1 MREYRTSFFENQDSR
16 IRLLVRVSACLI
28 SLLAV
33 LLLCCGCGTQSS
45 AEDTSSSSNKSAV
58 KGFVSSHC
66 HEQQM
71 RKRGAVQYAQI
82 YIMAE
87 GLRRRGLMPRQA
99 FMQASEA
106 YMASMALSEEAR
118 KQGIHV
124 TKSELDSY
132 ITKMV
137 SDMKTNGIYKDVQK
151 EAVRHG
157 TTVRGILKGN
167 RDVYQ
172 KQIAVSK
179 LYQKERKEYL
189 QAVDQTTA
197 AEQKAW
203 DKKWGKIQK
212 SAVDKYR
219 KSPEGSKIQKRL
231 PQMRK
236 VYCSKYRDH
245 AGRAYRSEKDAA

>member
-1 MREYRTSFFENQDSR
+1 MREYRTSYIKNQDGR
-16 IRLLVRVSACLI
+16 TGILIRVFACLI
-28 SLLAV
+28 SLFAV
-33 LLLCCGCGTQSS
+33 LILCCGCGTQSS
-45 AEDTSSSSNKSAV
+45 AEDTSSSNKSAV

-66 HEQQM
+66 HEQRL

-87 GLRRRGLMPRQA
+87 GFRRRGMAPRKA
-99 FMQASEA
+99 FMQASET

-118 KQGIHV
+118 KRGIRV

-132 ITKMV
+132 ISKMI
-137 SDMKTNGIYKDVQK
+137 SDMKANGIYKDVQT
-151 EAVRHG
+151 EALRHG
-157 TTVRGILKGN
+157 TTVRGILKDN

-203 DKKWGKIQK
+203 DRKWGKLQK
-212 SAVDKYR
+212 SAVDQYR
-219 KSPEGSKIQKRL
+219 KTPEGSKIQKKL

-236 VYCSKYRDH
+236 VYCSKYRCH
-245 AGRAYRSEKDAA
+245 AGKAYQSEKDAA